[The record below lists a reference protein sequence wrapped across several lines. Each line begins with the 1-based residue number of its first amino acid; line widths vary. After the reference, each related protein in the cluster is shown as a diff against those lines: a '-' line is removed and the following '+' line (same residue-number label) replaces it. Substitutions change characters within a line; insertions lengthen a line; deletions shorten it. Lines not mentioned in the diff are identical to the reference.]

1 MQVRQGQGQR
11 HGYAWRR
18 GAIAAAACV
27 SVGGTLASGCAAK
40 RPDGQPPRQIVG
52 GDAARGKQAI
62 VAYGCGACHEIPGIR
77 EAEGLVGPPLTRFAN
92 RAYIAGEV
100 PNTPDQLVRWIMV
113 PQAIEPK
120 TAMPVLGVSAA
131 AARDIA
137 AYLYTLR

>member
-1 MQVRQGQGQR
+1 VAGT
-11 HGYAWRR
+11 A
-18 GAIAAAACV
+18 
-27 SVGGTLASGCAAK
+27 VGLVGILAGGCAAK
-40 RPDGQPPRQIVG
+40 APESQSQPPREVVG

-62 VAYGCGACHEIPGIR
+62 VSYGCGACHEVPGIR
-77 EAEGLVGPPLTRFAN
+77 EARGLVGPPLTHFGS

-100 PNTPDQLVRWIMV
+100 PNTPDQLIRWIMV

-120 TAMPVLGVSAA
+120 TAMPVLGVSAT